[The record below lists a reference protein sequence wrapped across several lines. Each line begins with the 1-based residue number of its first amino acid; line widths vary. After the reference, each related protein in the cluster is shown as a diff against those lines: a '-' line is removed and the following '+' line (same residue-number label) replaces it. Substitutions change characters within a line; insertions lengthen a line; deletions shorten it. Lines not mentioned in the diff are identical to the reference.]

1 MPRSHVACGALALAL
16 VIGCDAKDTA
26 PAEAAGKGEVKA
38 AALADASSKGA
49 AKTEVV
55 VDAKTDAKVDAKAD
69 ANIDA
74 KVDAN
79 VDALAAIAPRIGGT
93 IVAVADYR
101 VEILAYVSGR
111 IEALVM
117 DAKGELVADPGKLVL
132 ACSFAAKG
140 DARAE
145 VDLKWDAELAR
156 FAGQVAAGVELV
168 PGAVELELAVDGKAS
183 TGALAELA
191 LAAEA
196 SHGGQILVAG
206 NYSIE
211 LVADAGVLHAY
222 AFDASGKAHAAG
234 DLDLDVDVGGGS
246 KLELVW
252 DAPSASYTAALA
264 ADLELAA
271 KPVIVQVKVGADVA
285 IAAVQSFSA
294 KAKVAAASELD
305 AAGKLDAHAEAHAP
319 KVSAKAR
326 AGGHAGASAK
336 GGVKVETKKSASA
349 SAKGGAKAS
358 GGIKIGGSAKGGI
371 KIGG

>member
-16 VIGCDAKDTA
+16 VIGCDAKDTL

-38 AALADASSKGA
+38 AALADASGKGA
-49 AKTEVV
+49 AKTGVV

-74 KVDAN
+74 KVDA
-79 VDALAAIAPRIGGT
+79 LADIAPRIGGT

-117 DAKGELVADPGKLVL
+117 DTKGELVADPGKLAL

-140 DARAE
+140 DARTE

-168 PGAVELELAVDGKAS
+168 PGPVELELAVDGKAS

-206 NYSIE
+206 DYSIE

-222 AFDASGKAHAAG
+222 AFDARGKAHAAG
-234 DLDLDVDVGGGS
+234 DLDVDVDIGGGS

-252 DAPSASYTAALA
+252 DPPSASYTAALA

-305 AAGKLDAHAEAHAP
+305 AAGKLDAHADAHAP
-319 KVSAKAR
+319 KVSAKA
-326 AGGHAGASAK
+326 GASAK
-336 GGVKVETKKSASA
+336 SGVKVQTKKSA

-371 KIGG
+371 EIGG

>member
-16 VIGCDAKDTA
+16 VIGCDAKDSA
-26 PAEAAGKGEVKA
+26 PVEAAGKGEVKA
-38 AALADASSKGA
+38 AALADASSK

-55 VDAKTDAKVDAKAD
+55 VDAKTNAKVDAKVDAKAD
-69 ANIDA
+69 A
-74 KVDAN
+74 
-79 VDALAAIAPRIGGT
+79 LAEIAPRIGGT
-93 IVAVADYR
+93 IVAVADWR
-101 VEILAYVSGR
+101 VEILAYVNGR

-117 DAKGELVADPGKLVL
+117 DAKGELVADPGKLAL
-132 ACSFAAKG
+132 ACKLAAKG
-140 DARAE
+140 DARADVE
-145 VDLKWDAELAR
+145 LKWDAELAR
-156 FAGQVAAGVELV
+156 FVGQVAAGVELV
-168 PGAVELELAVDGKAS
+168 PGAVEISLALDGKAS

-196 SHGGQILVAG
+196 SHGGQIFVAG
-206 NYSIE
+206 DYSIE
-211 LVADAGVLHAY
+211 LVADAGVVHAY

-234 DLDLDVDVGGGS
+234 DLDLDVDIGGGS

-252 DAPSASYTAALA
+252 DPPSASYTAALA

-285 IAAVQSFSA
+285 IAAVQSFT
-294 KAKVAAASELD
+294 AKVAAASELD

-319 KVSAKAR
+319 KLSAKA
-326 AGGHAGASAK
+326 GGGAHAGASTK
-336 GGVKVETKKSASA
+336 GGVKVETKKSASV
-349 SAKGGAKAS
+349 KGGAKAS